1 MLDLAVIS
9 QILWTSL
16 ATSTSFV
23 LFALAFALILKINKV
38 FNFAQAGMMTA
49 AFYAAYVITRV
60 LELPGPLGLAV
71 AVLAGMAT
79 AWALERFGFRVL
91 RRRKASAMF
100 VFIFTLVAS
109 QFLTYLATLVFGTW
123 PTTIFPTIFWPV
135 TLIGGIAVSAWDL
148 PALAGTTATVIAL
161 WLFLRFSRFGQ
172 FMIAVADNADL
183 AELYGIRKDRVMMG
197 AMLIAGAICGVGM
210 FMYGAR
216 AQVQPAAATDLM
228 LFAVAA
234 SILGGMG
241 NIWGA
246 AIAAVALGVVQNG
259 SILFLPS
266 AWQGFLLYA
275 FLFVAIVLFPRG
287 LRLPESR
294 KKLATAPAAPPAST
308 AQTGDD

>member
-1 MLDLAVIS
+1 MFDVAVIS

-16 ATSTSFV
+16 ATSTTFV
-23 LFALAFALILKINKV
+23 LFALAFALVLKVNKV

-49 AFYAAYVITRV
+49 AFYAAHVVTRT
-60 LELPGPLGLAV
+60 LELPGPLGFVAAV
-71 AVLAGMAT
+71 AAGMA
-79 AWALERFGFRVL
+79 AGWFLERFGFRTL
-91 RRRKASAMF
+91 RRRRASVMF

-109 QFLTYLATLVFGTW
+109 QFITYVATLIFGTW
-123 PTTIFPTIFWPV
+123 PTTIFPAIFWPV
-135 TLIGGIAVSAWDL
+135 TLVGGIAISAWDL
-148 PALAGTTATVIAL
+148 PAIAATLLVVAAL
-161 WLFLRFSRFGQ
+161 WAFLRFSAYGQ

-183 AELYGIRKDRVMMG
+183 AELYGIRQDRVMMG

-234 SILGGMG
+234 SILGGVG

-246 AIAAVALGVVQNG
+246 ALAAAALGVVQNS

-275 FLFVAIVLFPRG
+275 FLFVAIVLFPKG
-287 LRLPESR
+287 FSLPESR
-294 KKLATAPAAPPAST
+294 KAMKAMKAAPAANAEG
-308 AQTGDD
+308 A